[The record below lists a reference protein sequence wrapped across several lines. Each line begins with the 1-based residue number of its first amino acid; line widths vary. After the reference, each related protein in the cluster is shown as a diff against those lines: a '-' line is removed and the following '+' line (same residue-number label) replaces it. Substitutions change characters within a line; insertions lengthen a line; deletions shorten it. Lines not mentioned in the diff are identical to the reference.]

1 MNMNQ
6 EYESERLLGTFSFF
20 CMHHGVSA
28 AEGTVP
34 VASSVERYWLVLHLI
49 RCGRM
54 CGAPSEQRFILMCPS
69 GG

>member
-1 MNMNQ
+1 MNQ

-34 VASSVERYWLVLHLI
+34 VASSVV
-49 RCGRM
+49 
-54 CGAPSEQRFILMCPS
+54 ARFTLDTVWADVWRS
-69 GG
+69 V